1 MAIPQISF
9 ETLNSQ
15 GGKPKD
21 YYLVEFFRL
30 YEKYWDDMS
39 RSGGNQGNID
49 LATGLLIGCCP
60 HKPTRE
66 KLWREYQE
74 IRNRDG
80 GLTASILVSGDLWD
94 YLSNTMEF
102 TEDAYA
108 GG

>member
-1 MAIPQISF
+1 MTVPQISF

-39 RSGGNQGNID
+39 RSGGNSGNID

-66 KLWREYQE
+66 KLWKDYQD
-74 IRNRDG
+74 IRNKDG
-80 GLTASILVSGDLWD
+80 ALTASILISGDLWD

>member
-1 MAIPQISF
+1 MTVPQISF

-39 RSGGNQGNID
+39 RSGGNPGNID
-49 LATGLLIGCCP
+49 LATGLLVGCCP

-66 KLWREYQE
+66 KLWREYQK
-74 IRNRDG
+74 IRDTDG
-80 GLTASILVSGDLWD
+80 ALTASILISGDLWD